1 MAYHAQPCPKCGAKM
16 FDNQA
21 PGNTYPW
28 KPGKPIAVCSA
39 KKATGCDGVL
49 WAPKGQA
56 AEVPG
61 APQYAPPA
69 PAPARGPVMA
79 ANAVAVE
86 TYAEL
91 CIKHATRL
99 VDLLTTTTEL
109 YTARVAKMPDGVAKE
124 ILSAASAED
133 MEKLAVTIFI
143 ELQKKGH

>member
-86 TYAEL
+86 TVELVHRGIRRSAES
-91 CIKHATRL
+91 
-99 VDLLTTTTEL
+99 
-109 YTARVAKMPDGVAKE
+109 TAM
-124 ILSAASAED
+124 SAAR
-133 MEKLAVTIFI
+133 LAAGAAMNLT
-143 ELQKKGH
+143 GR